1 MVSSSSSSSSML
13 ASSSSSMLSVR
24 NRKCFKPSL
33 SSVSKKTTNLASR
46 EKTMFK
52 KASELSILC
61 DVELC
66 VIYYNRDGDLVG
78 TWPEDQSKVRDMAER
93 YSKLNDSE
101 RRKKSTNLSQFLN
114 KKTDKMTSLDI
125 NDKRFSEKLLEM
137 EASLESNLRV
147 FQDNLLRVLQNQ
159 TEQPD
164 QNPLVSSA
172 GFFTT
177 DPSLMSGGVSETEQN
192 LSTPSLT
199 QQHQSKVSL
208 FLYNHDNGSF
218 CQLPDSVSTFDPSM
232 SSASLG
238 AQGSFLTSNNFDLPI
253 PMVFPPLMQTQ
264 TPPLVHFDDQFADWN
279 QTPYFADPM
288 MFSSCV

>member
-1 MVSSSSSSSSML
+1 MSTKDKTRRSL
-13 ASSSSSMLSVR
+13 LSVR
-24 NRKCFKPSL
+24 NRKSFKKQP
-33 SSVSKKTTNLASR
+33 KTTNFALR
-46 EKTMFK
+46 EKTMYK

-61 DVELC
+61 DVDVC
-66 VIYYNRDGDLVG
+66 VIYYNRDGELVG

-114 KKTDKMTSLDI
+114 KKTGLKDKKTSLDI

-137 EASLESNLRV
+137 EASLESNIRV
-147 FQDNLLRVLQNQ
+147 LQDQHLRVLQNQ

-177 DPSLMSGGVSETEQN
+177 LMSGGASKTEQY
-192 LSTPSLT
+192 LSTPSST
-199 QQHQSKVSL
+199 QQHQRKVSF

-218 CQLPDSVSTFDPSM
+218 CQLPDSSVSTFDPSTK
-232 SSASLG
+232 LHYE
-238 AQGSFLTSNNFDLPI
+238 F
-253 PMVFPPLMQTQ
+253 
-264 TPPLVHFDDQFADWN
+264 
-279 QTPYFADPM
+279 
-288 MFSSCV
+288 

>member
-1 MVSSSSSSSSML
+1 MVSS
-13 ASSSSSMLSVR
+13 SSSSSMLSVR

-33 SSVSKKTTNLASR
+33 SSVSKKTTNLALR

-66 VIYYNRDGDLVG
+66 VIYYNRDGELVG

-114 KKTDKMTSLDI
+114 KKTDKKTSLDI

-147 FQDNLLRVLQNQ
+147 LQDQHLRVLQNQ

-177 DPSLMSGGVSETEQN
+177 LMSGGVSKTEQY
-192 LSTPSLT
+192 LSTPSST
-199 QQHQSKVSL
+199 QQL
-208 FLYNHDNGSF
+208 
-218 CQLPDSVSTFDPSM
+218 
-232 SSASLG
+232 
-238 AQGSFLTSNNFDLPI
+238 
-253 PMVFPPLMQTQ
+253 PPLMMQT
-264 TPPLVHFDDQFADWN
+264 PLVHFDDQLFAEWN
-279 QTPYFADPM
+279 PSSFSFAEDPSL
-288 MFSSCV
+288 MFSSFAEDPSLMFSSFYH